1 MTDLTATIAPKSNQL
16 SADDLIAGPRTIT
29 VTKVELTNAEQPVAI
44 SFQGDENRPFLPCK
58 SMRRVLVHVWGADG
72 NAYVGRSMTL
82 YRDDKVVFG
91 GLAVGGIRISH
102 VSHINQDVTMALTA
116 TRGNKKPFVVKPLR
130 APPQDAP
137 KRQTITQW
145 LDDLG
150 AELKAADMSE
160 RHEILARDDVKKAHQ
175 TLRNGALDRLKA
187 ITAAAL
193 DELDDDGELP
203 ADTSHEQ
210 DAA

>member
-1 MTDLTATIAPKSNQL
+1 
-16 SADDLIAGPRTIT
+16 
-29 VTKVELTNAEQPVAI
+29 VA
-44 SFQGDENRPFLPCK
+44 
-58 SMRRVLVHVWGADG
+58 VWGADAK
-72 NAYVGRSMTL
+72 AYVGKSVTL
-82 YRDDKVVFG
+82 YNDPKVRWG
-91 GLAVGGIRISH
+91 GLEVGGIRISH
-102 VSHINQDVTMALTA
+102 MSHITQDVTMALTV

-130 APPQDAP
+130 APPADAP

-145 LDDLG
+145 LDDLE

-193 DELDDDGELP
+193 AELDDDGELP
-203 ADTSHEQ
+203 ADASHEPA
-210 DAA
+210 DVA